1 MINPTKQRNLA
12 SATAHPVENRTPLLR
27 GADHRARM
35 QSLIRTAGMLPVLLV
50 LCVGFGLLTDGFFTL
65 QNLSIVTQQAS
76 INIVLAAG
84 MTFVIL
90 TGGID
95 L

>member
-1 MINPTKQRNLA
+1 MHRVSA
-12 SATAHPVENRTPLLR
+12 S
-27 GADHRARM
+27 
-35 QSLIRTAGMLPVLLV
+35 S
-50 LCVGFGLLTDGFFTL
+50 TDGFFTL

-95 L
+95 LSVGSMLAAAAVTALLASKIPGFGWLGVPGRACSSAWRFGLDQRRV